1 MKKLKIYLAR
11 PISGCTGQEVI
22 DYYTDYK
29 QYCENMGYDVF
40 SPMVGKTNLRTEISL
55 KAHGI
60 EGNPI
65 TTNHAIIERDRW
77 MVSNADVIFANLLK
91 VDRVSIGTCMEL
103 AWAHQL
109 GKHTVTVM
117 EKENIHQHAFVLEA
131 SDIVFDNEREAMEYL
146 QALAV

>member
-11 PISGCTGQEVI
+11 PISGCTGQEVTE
-22 DYYTDYK
+22 YYTNYK
-29 QYCENMGYDVF
+29 QSCEYMGYDVF
-40 SPMVGKTNLRTEISL
+40 SPMIGKGNLRTEVEF
-55 KAHGI
+55 KAHGYLN
-60 EGNPI
+60 NPVAS
-65 TTNHAIIERDRW
+65 NHAIIERDRW